1 MNIKDC
7 IKPISSLKSKPKI
20 DYSVNYSEIVKLNY
34 NVGKKLDYN
43 KKEYISGLL
52 DARDK
57 VVI

>member
-7 IKPISSLKSKPKI
+7 IKPISSLKSKLKV
-20 DYSVNYSEIVKLNY
+20 DYSVNYLEIVKLNY
-34 NVGKKLDYN
+34 NVDKKLDHN